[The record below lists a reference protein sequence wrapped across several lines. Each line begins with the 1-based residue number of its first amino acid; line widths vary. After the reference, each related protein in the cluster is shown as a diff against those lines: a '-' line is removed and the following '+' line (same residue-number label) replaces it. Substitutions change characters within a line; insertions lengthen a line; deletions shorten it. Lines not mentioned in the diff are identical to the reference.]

1 MDNKISR
8 RNFLKLSAG
17 VAAFAMMPNYALGGN
32 KMTEKNFVIKNVKY
46 FAPNGEVETG
56 NIFIEGDKISKITA
70 GEFDAKNFSNVID
83 GKNKFAVP
91 GFVNSHTHASMTL
104 LRSYSDDKALMDW
117 LNKDIWPIEDKMT
130 ANDIRVGAELAAVEM
145 IKSGTT
151 AFADMYGPNME
162 EVAQVVETSGL
173 RGILC
178 RGIIGI
184 FNGDEKLAT
193 NIDLYKNWHGKADG
207 RITVMFGPHA
217 IYTCP
222 PDFLKKIYNEA
233 SKFGAEIH
241 MHMNETQDEIN
252 DCVKKYGK
260 RPFEVVAET
269 GLFELGTLAAHCV
282 WLSDEEIE
290 IIKSKKIRVANNPGS
305 NMKLA
310 SGVAP
315 VVKLLQKNI
324 CVGLGTDGTS
334 SNNNLD
340 MLEEIRLAALLS
352 KVEMLDPLVIPAAEA
367 LKMGTEYGA
376 KAVGLKNV
384 GKIETGYKA
393 DITLFDMSGV
403 EWQPCYN
410 PVSLLVYSANSSSV
424 DTVIVDGKILMQNRE
439 LKTLDEEKIIAEF
452 KSAANRLTNNA

>member
-1 MDNKISR
+1 VKAEISR
-8 RNFLKLSAG
+8 RAFIKLSAG
-17 VAAFAMMPNYALGGN
+17 AAAFAMLPSYGFGGT
-32 KMTEKNFVIKNVKY
+32 KMSEKNFVIKNVQY
-46 FAPNGEVETG
+46 FAPSGKVEIG
-56 NIFIEGDKISKITA
+56 NIFVEGDKISKITT
-70 GEFDAKNFSNVID
+70 GEVTSSNVID

-91 GFVNSHTHASMTL
+91 GFVNAHTHASMTL

-117 LNKDIWPIEDKMT
+117 LNKDIWPIEAKMKRQ
-130 ANDIRVGAELAAVEM
+130 DIRVGAELAAVEM

-173 RGILC
+173 RGVLC

-184 FNGDEKLAT
+184 FDGEEKLAT
-193 NIDLYKNWHGKADG
+193 NVDLYKNWHGKADG

-222 PDFLKKIYNEA
+222 PEFLKKIAEVA
-233 SKFGAEIH
+233 GSLGAEIH

-252 DCVKKYGK
+252 DCLKKYGK

-269 GLFELGTLAAHCV
+269 GLLDLGMLAAHCV

-290 IIKSKKIRVANNPGS
+290 IIAAKKVRVANNPGS

-310 SGVAP
+310 SGIAP
-315 VVKLLQKNI
+315 VTELLQKNI

-340 MLEEIRLAALLS
+340 MLEEIRLAALLQ
-352 KVEMLDPLVIPAAEA
+352 KVRNLDPLAIPAAEA

-376 KAVGLKNV
+376 EAVGLKNI
-384 GKIETGYKA
+384 GRLEEGFKA
-393 DITLFDMSGV
+393 DIVLFDMNGA

-410 PVSLLVYSANSSSV
+410 PVSLLVYSAHSSSV
-424 DTVIVDGKILMQNRE
+424 DTVIVDGKILMEKRE

-452 KSAANRLTNNA
+452 KNCANRLTA